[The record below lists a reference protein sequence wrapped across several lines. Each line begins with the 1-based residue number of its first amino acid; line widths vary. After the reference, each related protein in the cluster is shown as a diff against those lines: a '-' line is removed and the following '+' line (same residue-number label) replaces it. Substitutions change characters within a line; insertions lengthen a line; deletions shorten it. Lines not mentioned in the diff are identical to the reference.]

1 VNLLESFTTALGA
14 LRANAFRTGL
24 TMLGM
29 AIGVAA
35 VILLVALGEGTKRY
49 VTRQFYDLGTNLVI
63 IQPGRTETKSPFGPP
78 PGGTTRKLTLGDTRA
93 LRLQATLLSAV
104 TPLMFGSGTISRFG
118 RQRDVTIIGTD
129 DQFPAVLNTAVGS
142 GRYLS
147 ENEAFSGR
155 RVCVIG
161 EVVRDQLFGDQ
172 NPIGQIVRIAR
183 SQFRV
188 VGVLARKGMTL
199 GMDLDDI
206 IFIPVRAYQKLF
218 DQSGLFGIR
227 GKARSQEDM
236 EAAMAQSTRILK
248 RRHQGNEDF
257 TMISQ
262 DAMMATMGTILDMLT
277 YILAGIAA
285 ISLIVGGI
293 GIMNILLVS
302 VTERTREVGLRM
314 TVGARPLDI
323 LKQFLTESLILS
335 LLGGSLGA
343 AAGLAGTWAIDLL
356 PGNFQPV
363 ATPALV
369 SLAVGF
375 SCALGII
382 FGVYPAWRAAAMDP
396 ILALRRE

>member
-1 VNLLESFTTALGA
+1 
-14 LRANAFRTGL
+14 
-24 TMLGM
+24 
-29 AIGVAA
+29 
-35 VILLVALGEGTKRY
+35 
-49 VTRQFYDLGTNLVI
+49 
-63 IQPGRTETKSPFGPP
+63 
-78 PGGTTRKLTLGDTRA
+78 
-93 LRLQATLLSAV
+93 
-104 TPLMFGSGTISRFG
+104 
-118 RQRDVTIIGTD
+118 
-129 DQFPAVLNTAVGS
+129 
-142 GRYLS
+142 
-147 ENEAFSGR
+147 
-155 RVCVIG
+155 
-161 EVVRDQLFGDQ
+161 
-172 NPIGQIVRIAR
+172 
-183 SQFRV
+183 
-188 VGVLARKGMTL
+188 
-199 GMDLDDI
+199 
-206 IFIPVRAYQKLF
+206 
-218 DQSGLFGIR
+218 
-227 GKARSQEDM
+227 
-236 EAAMAQSTRILK
+236 
-248 RRHQGNEDF
+248 
-257 TMISQ
+257 
-262 DAMMATMGTILDMLT
+262 MMATMGTILDMLT